1 MTRQEI
7 EQHGCH
13 KIIKA
18 TYDVVRSH
26 REMRWISRA
35 LEDV

>member
-1 MTRQEI
+1 MTHQEI

-13 KIIKA
+13 KVVKA

-26 REMRWISRA
+26 REMRWTSRA
-35 LEDV
+35 LGEV